1 MLYYYT
7 YQAGLILRVAVHIVV
22 LHGSHLSIGLRSLV
36 GSKIVNARYKV
47 TSQISLVKGERN
59 ACQELISAHSILR
72 ITSENKYTFIK
83 TCI

>member
-22 LHGSHLSIGLRSLV
+22 LHGSHLSIRSLV